1 MVLTFHITDKSFDL
15 HELIQIDMKSRLFS
29 SDARLSDLIT
39 AHPSLLTLLSRLGI
53 SLGFGD
59 RSIADVCKDSG
70 VDADFF
76 LLICNVYTF
85 NNYVPAIPTILATDM
100 TGLVP
105 YLEKS
110 HKYYVD
116 KRLPHIER
124 HLDAIAHKLG
134 GRIGQVFI
142 SFFKV
147 YKQEV
152 EEHFSHEERDVFP
165 HIRALM
171 AGQRDTTYSISTFL
185 HTHSDIEGK
194 LDDLLNIVF
203 KYLPPQVDD
212 DNVMDVVYDILML
225 SEDLKKHT
233 FIEERIMVPLVND
246 LEHAILS

>member
-1 MVLTFHITDKSFDL
+1 
-15 HELIQIDMKSRLFS
+15 MKSRLFS
-29 SDARLSDLIT
+29 SERRLSDLIT
-39 AHPSLLTLLSRLGI
+39 AHPSLLSMLTRLGI

-59 RSIADVCKDSG
+59 RSIADVCEESG
-70 VDADFF
+70 VDTEFF

-85 NNYVPAIPTILATDM
+85 NNYVPSTATILGTDM

-124 HLDAIAHKLG
+124 HLDAIAQKLG

-142 SFFKV
+142 SFFKE
-147 YKQEV
+147 YKREV
-152 EEHFSHEERDVFP
+152 EEHFRHEESNVFP

-171 AGQRDTTYSISTFL
+171 AGQRDTTYSIGTFL

-212 DNVMDVVYDILML
+212 DNVLDVVYDILRL

-233 FIEERIMVPLVND
+233 FIEEKIMVTLVTH
-246 LEHAILS
+246 LEKALKL

>member
-1 MVLTFHITDKSFDL
+1 M
-15 HELIQIDMKSRLFS
+15 MKSRLFS
-29 SDARLSDLIT
+29 SDSRLSDLVT
-39 AHPSLLTLLSRLGI
+39 AHPSLLAMLTRLGI

-59 RSIADVCKDSG
+59 RSIADVCESSE
-70 VDADFF
+70 VDAEFF

-85 NNYVPAIPTILATDM
+85 NNYVPSTATILGTDM
-100 TGLVP
+100 RDLVP

-110 HKYYVD
+110 HQYYVD

-124 HLDAIAHKLG
+124 HLDAIAKKLD
-134 GRIGQVFI
+134 GRIGPVFL
-142 SFFKV
+142 SFFKE
-147 YKQEV
+147 YKKEV
-152 EEHFSHEERDVFP
+152 EDHFAHEERDVFP

-171 AGQRDTTYSISTFL
+171 SGKRDNTYSIGEFI

-212 DNVMDVVYDILML
+212 DNVLDVVYDILRL

-233 FIEERIMVPLVND
+233 FIEEKIMVPLVKH
-246 LEHAILS
+246 LENAILQ

>member
-1 MVLTFHITDKSFDL
+1 M
-15 HELIQIDMKSRLFS
+15 MKSRLFS
-29 SDARLSDLIT
+29 SEGRLSDLIT
-39 AHPSLLTLLSRLGI
+39 AHPSLLSLLPRLGI

-59 RSIADVCKDSG
+59 RSIADVCDECG
-70 VDADFF
+70 VDTGFF

-85 NNYVPAIPTILATDM
+85 NNYVPSTPTILDTDM
-100 TGLVP
+100 TGLVS

-116 KRLPHIER
+116 KRLPHIES
-124 HLDAIAHKLG
+124 HLDAIAMKLN
-134 GRIGQVFI
+134 GRLGEVFI
-142 SFFKV
+142 SFFKQ

-152 EEHFSHEERDVFP
+152 EAHFAHEEKEVFP

-171 AGQRDTTYSISTFL
+171 AGKSDTTYNIGMFL

-194 LDDLLNIVF
+194 LNDLLNIVF

-212 DNVMDVVYDILML
+212 DNVLDVVYDILRL

-233 FIEERIMVPLVND
+233 FIEEKIMVPLVKH
-246 LEHAILS
+246 LENAILS

>member
-1 MVLTFHITDKSFDL
+1 M
-15 HELIQIDMKSRLFS
+15 MKSRLFS
-29 SDARLSDLIT
+29 SESRLSDLIT
-39 AHPSLLTLLSRLGI
+39 AYPSLLTLLTRLGI

-59 RSIADVCKDSG
+59 RSIQDVCEESG
-70 VDADFF
+70 VDTAFF

-85 NNYVPAIPTILATDM
+85 NNYVPSTAAILGTDM

-105 YLEKS
+105 YLERS

-116 KRLPHIER
+116 KRLPHIES
-124 HLDAIAHKLG
+124 HLDAIAQKLN

-142 SFFKV
+142 SFFKE
-147 YKQEV
+147 YKCEV
-152 EEHFSHEERDVFP
+152 VDHFVHEEKDVFP

-171 AGQRDTTYSISTFL
+171 NGERDSTYRIGEFVR
-185 HTHSDIEGK
+185 THSDIEGK

-212 DNVMDVVYDILML
+212 DNVLDVVYDILRL

-233 FIEERIMVPLVND
+233 FIEERIMVPMVMH
-246 LEHAILS
+246 LENAILK

>member
-1 MVLTFHITDKSFDL
+1 
-15 HELIQIDMKSRLFS
+15 MKSRLFS
-29 SDARLSDLIT
+29 SDSRLSDLVT
-39 AHPSLLTLLSRLGI
+39 AHPSLLAMLTRLGI

-59 RSIADVCKDSG
+59 RSIADVCESSG
-70 VDADFF
+70 VDAEFF

-85 NNYVPAIPTILATDM
+85 NNYVPSTATILGTDM
-100 TGLVP
+100 RDLVP

-110 HKYYVD
+110 HQYYVD

-124 HLDAIAHKLG
+124 HLDAIARELD
-134 GRIGQVFI
+134 GRIGQVFL
-142 SFFKV
+142 SFFME
-147 YKQEV
+147 YKKEV
-152 EEHFSHEERDVFP
+152 EAHFAHEERDVFP

-171 AGQRDTTYSISTFL
+171 SGQRDTTYSIGEFI

-212 DNVMDVVYDILML
+212 DNVLDVVYDILRL

-233 FIEERIMVPLVND
+233 FIEEKIMVPLVKH
-246 LEHAILS
+246 LENAILK

>member
-1 MVLTFHITDKSFDL
+1 
-15 HELIQIDMKSRLFS
+15 MKSRLFS
-29 SDARLSDLIT
+29 SDSRLSDLIT
-39 AHPSLLTLLSRLGI
+39 AHPSLLTLLTRLGI

-59 RSIADVCKDSG
+59 RSIADVCEESG
-70 VDADFF
+70 VDTGFF

-85 NNYVPAIPTILATDM
+85 NNYVPSTPTILGTDM

-116 KRLPHIER
+116 KRMPHIER
-124 HLDAIAHKLG
+124 HLDAIAQQLP
-134 GRIGQVFI
+134 GRIGPAFS
-142 SFFKV
+142 SFFKE
-147 YKQEV
+147 YKTEV
-152 EEHFSHEERDVFP
+152 ETHFAHEERDVFP

-171 AGQRDTTYSISTFL
+171 SGERDTTYSIGEFL

-203 KYLPPQVDD
+203 KYLPPQADD
-212 DNVMDVVYDILML
+212 DNVTDVVYDILRL

-233 FIEERIMVPLVND
+233 FIEEKIMVPLVHH
-246 LEHAILS
+246 LENAILS

>member
-1 MVLTFHITDKSFDL
+1 M
-15 HELIQIDMKSRLFS
+15 MKSRLFS
-29 SDARLSDLIT
+29 SESRLSDLIT
-39 AHPSLLTLLSRLGI
+39 AHPSLLTLLTRLGI

-59 RSIADVCKDSG
+59 RSIQDVCEESG
-70 VDADFF
+70 VDTAFF

-85 NNYVPAIPTILATDM
+85 NNYVPSTAAILGTDM

-105 YLEKS
+105 YLERS

-116 KRLPHIER
+116 KRLPHIES
-124 HLDAIAHKLG
+124 HLDAIAQKLN

-142 SFFKV
+142 SFFKE
-147 YKQEV
+147 YKCEV
-152 EEHFSHEERDVFP
+152 DDHFVHEEKDVFP

-171 AGQRDTTYSISTFL
+171 NGERDSTYRIGEFVR
-185 HTHSDIEGK
+185 THSDIEGK

-212 DNVMDVVYDILML
+212 DNVLDVVYDILRL

-233 FIEERIMVPLVND
+233 FIEERIMVPMVMH
-246 LEHAILS
+246 LENAILK

>member
-1 MVLTFHITDKSFDL
+1 MKTN
-15 HELIQIDMKSRLFS
+15 MKSRLFS
-29 SDARLSDLIT
+29 SDSRLSDLIT
-39 AHPSLLTLLSRLGI
+39 AHPSLLSLLTRLGL

-59 RSIADVCKDSG
+59 RSIADVCDASG
-70 VDADFF
+70 VDTDFF

-85 NNYVPAIPTILATDM
+85 NNYVPSTAAILGTDM

-110 HKYYVD
+110 HRYYVD

-124 HLDAIAHKLG
+124 HLDAIACQLQ
-134 GRIGQVFI
+134 GRIWQVFI
-142 SFFKV
+142 SFFKQ

-152 EEHFSHEERDVFP
+152 ETHFSHEEQDVFP
-165 HIRALM
+165 HIQALM
-171 AGQRDTTYSISTFL
+171 GGQRDTTYSIGEFL

-212 DNVMDVVYDILML
+212 DDVLDVVYDILRL

-233 FIEERIMVPLVND
+233 FIEEKIMVPLVKH
-246 LEHAILS
+246 LENAIMP

>member
-1 MVLTFHITDKSFDL
+1 MKNSN
-15 HELIQIDMKSRLFS
+15 MKSRLFS
-29 SDARLSDLIT
+29 SDSRLSDLIT
-39 AHPSLLTLLSRLGI
+39 AHPSLLSLLTRLGI

-59 RSIADVCKDSG
+59 KLIADVCEQSG
-70 VDADFF
+70 VDTDFF

-85 NNYVPAIPTILATDM
+85 NNYVPSTAAILGTDM

-124 HLDAIAHKLG
+124 HLDAIAKNLK

-142 SFFKV
+142 SFFEE

-152 EEHFSHEERDVFP
+152 VAHFQHEERDVFP
-165 HIRALM
+165 HIRALQS
-171 AGQRDTTYSISTFL
+171 GERDRSYSMGEFL
-185 HTHSDIEGK
+185 NTHSDIEGK

-212 DNVMDVVYDILML
+212 DNVLDVVYDILRL

-233 FIEERIMVPLVND
+233 FIEEKIMVPLVKH
-246 LEHAILS
+246 LENAILS

>member
-1 MVLTFHITDKSFDL
+1 MKNKQSSNL
-15 HELIQIDMKSRLFS
+15 KSRLFA
-29 SDARLSDLIT
+29 SDSRLSDLIT
-39 AHPSLLTLLSRLGI
+39 AHPSLLSLLARLGI

-59 RSIADVCKDSG
+59 RSIADVCDDSG
-70 VDADFF
+70 VDTDFF

-85 NNYVPAIPTILATDM
+85 NNYVPSTAAILGTDM

-110 HKYYVD
+110 HNYYVA

-124 HLDAIAHKLG
+124 HLDAIAQKLN

-142 SFFKV
+142 SFFKE

-152 EEHFSHEERDVFP
+152 EAHFQHEEREVFP

-171 AGQRDTTYSISTFL
+171 AGERDMTYSIGNFL
-185 HTHSDIEGK
+185 QSHSDIEGK
-194 LDDLLNIVF
+194 LVDLLNIVF

-212 DNVMDVVYDILML
+212 DNVLDVVDDILRL

-233 FIEERIMVPLVND
+233 FIEEKIMVPLVRH
-246 LEHAILS
+246 LENAILS

>member
-1 MVLTFHITDKSFDL
+1 M
-15 HELIQIDMKSRLFS
+15 MKSRLFS
-29 SDARLSDLIT
+29 SDSRLSDLVT
-39 AHPSLLTLLSRLGI
+39 AHPSLLAMLTRLGI

-59 RSIADVCKDSG
+59 RSIADVCESSG
-70 VDADFF
+70 VDAEFF

-85 NNYVPAIPTILATDM
+85 NNYVPSTATILGTDM
-100 TGLVP
+100 RDLVP

-110 HKYYVD
+110 HQYYVD

-124 HLDAIAHKLG
+124 HLDAIAKELE
-134 GRIGQVFI
+134 GRIGQVFL
-142 SFFKV
+142 SFFKE
-147 YKQEV
+147 YKNEV
-152 EEHFSHEERDVFP
+152 EAHFVHEERDVFP

-171 AGQRDTTYSISTFL
+171 SGKRDTTYSIGEFI

-212 DNVMDVVYDILML
+212 DNVLDVVYDILRL

-233 FIEERIMVPLVND
+233 FIEEKIMVPLVKH
-246 LEHAILS
+246 LENAILK

>member
-1 MVLTFHITDKSFDL
+1 
-15 HELIQIDMKSRLFS
+15 MKSRLFL
-29 SDARLSDLIT
+29 SDSRLSDLIT
-39 AHPSLLTLLSRLGI
+39 AHPSLLTLLTRLGI

-59 RSIADVCKDSG
+59 RSIADVCEESG
-70 VDADFF
+70 VDTGFF

-85 NNYVPAIPTILATDM
+85 NNYVPSTPAILGTDM

-124 HLDAIAHKLG
+124 HLDAIAQQLP
-134 GRIGQVFI
+134 GRIGPVFS
-142 SFFKV
+142 SFFKE
-147 YKQEV
+147 YKTEV
-152 EEHFSHEERDVFP
+152 ETHFAHEERDVFP

-171 AGQRDTTYSISTFL
+171 SGQRDTTYSIGEFL

-203 KYLPPQVDD
+203 KYLPPQADD
-212 DNVMDVVYDILML
+212 DNVTDVVYDILRL

-233 FIEERIMVPLVND
+233 FIEEKIMVPLVHH
-246 LEHAILS
+246 LENAILS

>member
-1 MVLTFHITDKSFDL
+1 
-15 HELIQIDMKSRLFS
+15 MKSRLFS
-29 SDARLSDLIT
+29 SEARLSDLIT
-39 AHPSLLTLLSRLGI
+39 VHPSLLALLPRLGI

-59 RSIADVCKDSG
+59 RSIADVCEESG
-70 VDADFF
+70 VDTAFF

-85 NNYVPAIPTILATDM
+85 NNYVPSTASILGTDM

-110 HKYYVD
+110 HKYYVE

-124 HLDAIAHKLG
+124 HLDAIAQNLK

-142 SFFKV
+142 SFFKE
-147 YKQEV
+147 YKREV
-152 EEHFSHEERDVFP
+152 VAHFAHEERDVFP

-171 AGQRDTTYSISTFL
+171 SGERDTTYSIGEFID
-185 HTHSDIEGK
+185 THSDIEGK

-203 KYLPPQVDD
+203 KYLPPQADD
-212 DNVMDVVYDILML
+212 DNVLDVVYDILRL

-233 FIEERIMVPLVND
+233 FIEERIMVPLVKHF
-246 LEHAILS
+246 EKAILS

>member
-1 MVLTFHITDKSFDL
+1 M
-15 HELIQIDMKSRLFS
+15 MKSRLFS
-29 SDARLSDLIT
+29 SESRLSDLIT
-39 AHPSLLTLLSRLGI
+39 AHPSLLTLLTRLGI

-59 RSIADVCKDSG
+59 RSIKDVCEESG
-70 VDADFF
+70 VDTAFF

-85 NNYVPAIPTILATDM
+85 NNYVPSTAAILGTDM

-105 YLEKS
+105 YLEHS

-116 KRLPHIER
+116 KRLPHIES
-124 HLDAIAHKLG
+124 HLDAIAQKLN

-142 SFFKV
+142 SFFKE
-147 YKQEV
+147 YKCEV
-152 EEHFSHEERDVFP
+152 VDHFVHEEKDVFP

-171 AGQRDTTYSISTFL
+171 NGERDSTYRIGEFVR
-185 HTHSDIEGK
+185 THSDIEGK

-212 DNVMDVVYDILML
+212 DNVLDVVYDILRL

-233 FIEERIMVPLVND
+233 FIEERIMVPMVMH
-246 LEHAILS
+246 LENAILK